1 MRKPEIDHILTK
13 MLESNANISDV
24 VLTVDKPFQVEA
36 AGRLVGVDLEPPF
49 EKLTPFQTEIFA
61 LNLINQDQRLIEM
74 LIKEGS
80 CDLSYEL
87 PGIARFRVNIF
98 SQLNH
103 YSIVLRKL
111 ETKIPSC
118 AKLGL
123 PDAYY
128 RVVAEKNGI
137 VLITG
142 ATGTGKT
149 TSLAAVINE
158 INEHNSVHII
168 TLEDPVE
175 YTHSQKEATINQR
188 ELGKDFDTF
197 ANGLRAA
204 LRQAPKVI
212 LVGEMRDRESVEI
225 ALNAAETGHLVLST
239 LHTIDAGQTINRILG
254 MFSTEEE
261 NQIRTRLADS
271 LRWII
276 CQRLMPK
283 IGGGR
288 VAAFEALG
296 TSLRVRDIILHGE
309 SEGKTF
315 SDIIQQGK
323 AFGMITFDDC
333 IVDLYEKDLITEDTA
348 RAYAS
353 NKSNVG
359 RGIDV
364 IKSTRGEKTTDLD
377 KLEVDLSYGKIKT
390 DTWKVK

>member
-98 SQLNH
+98 SQLGH

-118 AKLGL
+118 AELGL